1 MVNPLFTAA
10 EENTATW
17 PDPDSMEKHQA
28 MPKAKL
34 EELVTKRDEASQI
47 KNPGKQ
53 LLLNDSNMVHVTE
66 RPTTKKAAID
76 LVSPDK
82 ESVVILHSSSTDC
95 PIDQLTPEKRPM
107 AGTLKS
113 TTQKSIEAPLTDVL
127 LNESE
132 EAPQSSLQKV
142 LNGELEYAKFNKDS
156 ILVTKDEA
164 LSKVDLS
171 PSKEELKLRNEL
183 AKEEKNAQSNA
194 SKAKKK

>member
-1 MVNPLFTAA
+1 MLQEEWFIVFDWMAVLYFKVLPQSLNKDNMVNPLFTAA

-82 ESVVILHSSSTDC
+82 ESVVILHSSTDC

-142 LNGELEYAKFNKDS
+142 LNGEPIDDIMFDHDLEDM
-156 ILVTKDEA
+156 
-164 LSKVDLS
+164 
-171 PSKEELKLRNEL
+171 PSKDN
-183 AKEEKNAQSNA
+183 
-194 SKAKKK
+194 